1 MLKKETLKISIKLN
15 EIVEFRTRQL
25 EKYIIINRNKND
37 NRMKKKESEKEK
49 NFFSFENKLLEKFIL

>member
-37 NRMKKKESEKEK
+37 NRMKKKESEKGFRK
-49 NFFSFENKLLEKFIL
+49 NKKRNCF